1 MEEAVFAAPSPDATR
16 RNGVLDLVHSDPQFQ
31 NPGFWVTYRHTKS
44 ESGTMKARHLASSH
58 ELLGFLESLG
68 LDPERPLV
76 CDAIREL
83 HTRGWASISEVW
95 LSKNEIREHRLA

>member
-1 MEEAVFAAPSPDATR
+1 
-16 RNGVLDLVHSDPQFQ
+16 
-31 NPGFWVTYRHTKS
+31 
-44 ESGTMKARHLASSH
+44 
-58 ELLGFLESLG
+58 
-68 LDPERPLV
+68 V